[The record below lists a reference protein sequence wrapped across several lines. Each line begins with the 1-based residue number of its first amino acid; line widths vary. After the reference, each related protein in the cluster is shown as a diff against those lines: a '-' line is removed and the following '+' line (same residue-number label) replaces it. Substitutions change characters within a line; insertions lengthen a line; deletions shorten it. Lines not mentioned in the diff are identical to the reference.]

1 VRCSQR
7 HSFDRRGAGLRA
19 ERERQRETERKR
31 ESVSVSVSVQ
41 LICYASDSYSRN
53 SGIVLKFLFWFQ
65 G

>member
-19 ERERQRETERKR
+19 ERDRQRETERKR
-31 ESVSVSVSVQ
+31 ESVSVSVQ

-53 SGIVLKFLFWFQ
+53 CGIVLKFLFWFQ